1 MFQHWSTGRSK
12 YEKNK
17 CASQE
22 KDTVYKNDSGLQKFC
37 LSNHNPQQFLELVKS
52 GDINLHPKNEFF
64 GVLKAC
70 SEDIKSKKSILL
82 NLRKYL
88 YEQVF
93 LMFYA
98 ETDVYLYSKDYINDI
113 SQDIY
118 ILTMPLIE
126 ESIVDGISEIIKE
139 DNDDEKYEDDEFEME
154 DEFEGNLD

>member
-1 MFQHWSTGRSK
+1 
-12 YEKNK
+12 
-17 CASQE
+17 
-22 KDTVYKNDSGLQKFC
+22 
-37 LSNHNPQQFLELVKS
+37 
-52 GDINLHPKNEFF
+52 
-64 GVLKAC
+64 
-70 SEDIKSKKSILL
+70 
-82 NLRKYL
+82 
-88 YEQVF
+88 
-93 LMFYA
+93 MFYA